1 MVCGGT
7 VDLLIHHRIRADLL
21 MNWNV
26 ESRIVRR
33 WVEFRKLIVAG
44 ANNNGKVSFK
54 LLDCSHSSHIFL
66 TVAVT
71 SWHAFS
77 YILHSKKK

>member
-1 MVCGGT
+1 MMCAGT
-7 VDLLIHHRIRADLL
+7 VDLSIHHRVRADIF

-26 ESRIVRR
+26 ESRIVRH

-66 TVAVT
+66 TIAVT
-71 SWHAFS
+71 TWRASS
-77 YILHSKKK
+77 